1 MPNEQL
7 AELAAVAGAL
17 GAVAVLLAR
26 SRLPLVA
33 GFAALAAA
41 EAGLVWARVPRE
53 DLERL
58 ATPAAA
64 GALVAG
70 TLAVAALAAV
80 LVRRPELVP
89 LLVLVAAPFRLPVDL
104 GAQSA
109 LLLVPLYAALAAAA
123 LALVYRALRDG
134 DVAPIPRVLALPAAA
149 FVALAAVSLLWALD
163 PKQGTVQL
171 LFFLFPGAVLV
182 AVVARAPFARWLP
195 RALAVS
201 LVALTTV
208 FALVGLWQLRSGNL
222 FFARDVEVAN
232 EFSSYV
238 RVTSLFADPSIY
250 GRHLVLGIGVVL
262 VALWLG
268 RIHVLAAG
276 ALVALLWAGLFVSY
290 SQSSMVTLV
299 VVTLVVTLVLADRRS
314 RVVVAVALATATVV
328 AGAATAA
335 VARDHSLREVTSG
348 RSRLVETTARVI
360 AKHPLAGVGIGSQP
374 AASREEAEGATQIRR
389 NASHTTPL
397 TIAAELGALGVATY
411 LSFLAGA
418 AWLLSRAFRHDA
430 ALGVGLGAV
439 FLALAVHSLFYSGFF
454 EDPLTWGVPA
464 FAAAVLGAHRA
475 EPVADAQPTPT
486 STGADGAEALPAASR
501 AMRVSR

>member
-1 MPNEQL
+1 MANEQL

-17 GAVAVLLAR
+17 GAAAVLLAR

-33 GFAALAAA
+33 GFVLLAAA
-41 EAGLVWARVPRE
+41 EGGLVWARVPRA

-58 ATPAAA
+58 ATPGAGAALLAA
-64 GALVAG
+64 GLLVA
-70 TLAVAALAAV
+70 AIAAV
-80 LVRRPELVP
+80 LVRRPEVVP

-104 GAQSA
+104 GEQSA

-123 LALVYRALRDG
+123 LALLYRTLRDRE
-134 DVAPIPRVLALPAAA
+134 VAPIPRALAVPVAA

-171 LFFLFPGAVLV
+171 LFFVVPGAVLV
-182 AVVARAPFARWLP
+182 AVVARAPVATWLP

-201 LVALTTV
+201 VVTLTTL
-208 FALVGLWQLRSGNL
+208 FALVGLWQVRSGNL
-222 FFARDVEVAN
+222 FFAPDVEVAN

-250 GRHLVLGIGVVL
+250 GRHLVLGIAVLL
-262 VALWLG
+262 VALWLR
-268 RIHVLAAG
+268 RIHVLAAA

-290 SQSSMVTLV
+290 SQSSMLTLV
-299 VVTLVVTLVLADRRS
+299 VVTLAVTLVLADRRS
-314 RVVVAVALATATVV
+314 RFVVAVALAAATVV

-335 VARDHSLREVTSG
+335 VARDHSLREATSG

-374 AASREEAEGATQIRR
+374 AASRQEAESASQIRR

-397 TIAAELGALGVATY
+397 TIAAELGAFGVAAY
-411 LSFLAGA
+411 LTFLAAA
-418 AWLLSRAFRHDA
+418 AWLLFRTFRLDA

-439 FLALAVHSLFYSGFF
+439 FLTLAVHSLFYSGFF

-464 FAAAVLGAHRA
+464 LAAAFLGVRRGALGQPIRTTTGG
-475 EPVADAQPTPT
+475 VRGDAF
-486 STGADGAEALPAASR
+486 PAASR
-501 AMRVSR
+501 ATSVRR